1 MQTFMYTI
9 KVPVG
14 LHARH
19 AGLLVKEVSKYGSA
33 VTVTCGGRSADGR
46 RILALMGL
54 GVHQGDV
61 IRLDVEGADER
72 EAALG
77 IKMFLWEHF

>member
-46 RILALMGL
+46 RGSRLAGRGL
-54 GVHQGDV
+54 RRIGRDRR
-61 IRLDVEGADER
+61 RLSRAEAGKGRSDAD
-72 EAALG
+72 
-77 IKMFLWEHF
+77 IHVYD